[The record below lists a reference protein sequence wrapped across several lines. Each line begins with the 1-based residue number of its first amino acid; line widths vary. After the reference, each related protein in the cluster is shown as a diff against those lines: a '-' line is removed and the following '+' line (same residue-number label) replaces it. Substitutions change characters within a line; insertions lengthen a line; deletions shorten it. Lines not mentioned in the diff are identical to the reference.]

1 MVDQAMTNNAAL
13 SSLESSIKQS
23 QDDIQFGQALER
35 LRSNRDFNTVINKG
49 YFEAEAIRLVHLKAD
64 PKMQTEQHQ
73 VDILKQMDSIGALNQ
88 FMQTKLHIARLALRS
103 LEADKETRDELL
115 AEGDSNE

>member
-1 MVDQAMTNNAAL
+1 MSNSTEIKAI
-13 SSLESSIKQS
+13 ESSIKQAKS
-23 QDDIQFGQALER
+23 LVELGTALDR
-35 LRSNRDFNTVINKG
+35 LRSNSDFKKIVGEG

-73 VDILKQMDSIGALNQ
+73 ADILKQMDSIGALNQ

-115 AEGDSNE
+115 AEGDGNE